1 LLAEITGSVLR
12 EKRVGAIGERLRRE
26 REKKKISLEE
36 VALTTKIGTRML
48 RAIEEE
54 RFELLPGGIFNK
66 GFIRAYARHVGL
78 DEDEAVADYLAASR
92 PQQPEESEAAAKA
105 SLELQAQR
113 RSRPGLQLPWAAF
126 AAVLLVTA
134 FAFAVWGSFSREST
148 SKTNN
153 SPVGR
158 AAASTAQPVVT
169 QKASKSR
176 RDPPAEPSRSVAA
189 RESSA
194 EKVAGTSETPS
205 PETASIPS
213 ADTDSSSAAFRIV
226 IRAREDSWIRITVD
240 GKEIMQDTLLAQA
253 EKSIAAHREVV
264 VKAGNI
270 GGLEFWFNGEKLP
283 LQGDS
288 DEVKTLFFEPS
299 GLVASTATVRPPPN
313 PLP

>member
-1 LLAEITGSVLR
+1 
-12 EKRVGAIGERLRRE
+12 VGAIGERLRRE

-66 GFIRAYARHVGL
+66 GFVRAYARHLGL
-78 DEDEAVADYLAASR
+78 DEEEAVADYLAASR
-92 PQQPEESEAAAKA
+92 PQLPEESEAAAKA

-134 FAFAVWGSFSREST
+134 FGFAVWGSFSREST
-148 SKTNN
+148 SKTSN
-153 SPVGR
+153 SPVGS
-158 AAASTAQPVVT
+158 AAASPAQPVVA
-169 QKASKSR
+169 QKASKAR
-176 RDPPAEPSRSVAA
+176 RDPPAEPSRSVTA
-189 RESSA
+189 RESSG
-194 EKVAGTSETPS
+194 EKVAVTSEEQA
-205 PETASIPS
+205 PETALVPNS
-213 ADTDSSSAAFRIV
+213 DTDPSAAFRIV

-264 VKAGNI
+264 IKAGNI

-283 LQGDS
+283 LQGDP
-288 DEVKTLFFEPS
+288 DEVKTLFFEPT